1 MSLLLLRF
9 PFPSISPTFPS
20 DSLRRPI
27 VWDFCKP
34 LLPAC
39 VRTQIHI
46 FSLQPTFWRR
56 FYPQFLLKH
65 LHHSCENPWEIS
77 LVCWLWVAS
86 GNTLWHLCR
95 PRVRN
100 FLSFELTFQLRI
112 IEGLTFPTNVKN
124 YGSFYAQLTIFS
136 FLFFLLEHTFTLCSM
151 VSSSNFF
158 QACSLSSERPFMHWA
173 GYTWSFVF
181 AVAAAPAANFLLTC
195 HHFLAVKQPF
205 SAAGH
210 LRLVFDV
217 MNILSWIHKRNKQR
231 KERGRNRRNEW
242 MDACCKCDIYYSGAN

>member
-1 MSLLLLRF
+1 
-9 PFPSISPTFPS
+9 
-20 DSLRRPI
+20 
-27 VWDFCKP
+27 
-34 LLPAC
+34 
-39 VRTQIHI
+39 
-46 FSLQPTFWRR
+46 
-56 FYPQFLLKH
+56 
-65 LHHSCENPWEIS
+65 
-77 LVCWLWVAS
+77 
-86 GNTLWHLCR
+86 
-95 PRVRN
+95 
-100 FLSFELTFQLRI
+100 
-112 IEGLTFPTNVKN
+112 
-124 YGSFYAQLTIFS
+124 
-136 FLFFLLEHTFTLCSM
+136 M

-217 MNILSWIHKRNKQR
+217 INILSWIQQRNKQR

-242 MDACCKCDIYYSGAN
+242 MDACCKCDIYTTVEQIKRGPEKSPCVNKNVPAWWGNKLFAARLFYTPNGRILMWRKPKGAYTYARLLLSKLEQRPLSRKNAAKGASEEKVIGYLSIIFWVP